1 MCGIKKKLELSKE
14 SSYTDRMKNKENTK
28 VDLSKYVVFIPVKND
43 DDDDDVLSALS
54 EILGEEGND
63 FDTIFGND
71 YIIVPHYKKEEIL
84 SLIAEIEAANKE
96 EE

>member
-1 MCGIKKKLELSKE
+1 
-14 SSYTDRMKNKENTK
+14 MKNKDNTK

-43 DDDDDVLSALS
+43 DDDDTLAALA
-54 EILGEEGND
+54 EILGDEGND

>member
-1 MCGIKKKLELSKE
+1 
-14 SSYTDRMKNKENTK
+14 MKNKDNTN

-43 DDDDDVLSALS
+43 DDNDTLTALS
-54 EILGEEGND
+54 ETLGEEGND
-63 FDTIFGND
+63 FDTIFGDD